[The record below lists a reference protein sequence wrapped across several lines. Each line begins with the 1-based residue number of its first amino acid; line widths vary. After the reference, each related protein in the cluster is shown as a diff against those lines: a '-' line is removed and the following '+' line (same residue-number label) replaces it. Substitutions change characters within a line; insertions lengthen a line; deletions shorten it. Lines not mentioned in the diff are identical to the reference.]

1 MNVSKCEKE
10 HRQKLLGDCSE
21 KIEQLQ
27 TQTENKVQKLEE
39 TVQEVRQNY
48 NWQIEDLNTKI
59 ENRVDLQF
67 LETTIES
74 LNQSVVTRASSG
86 GPIERHC
93 IFSGKVK
100 YLIRIW
106 VSSYWLMDC
115 AIFQNTFIYLYEQIT
130 KSYEAIWLNICNI
143 AN

>member
-1 MNVSKCEKE
+1 MDSFKTKVNSKILNVSKCEKE

-27 TQTENKVQKLEE
+27 TQTENKVHKLEE

-74 LNQSVVTRASSG
+74 LNQSAVTRPSSG
-86 GPIERHC
+86 GRIERQC
-93 IFSGKVK
+93 IFSGKVSF
-100 YLIRIW
+100 
-106 VSSYWLMDC
+106 V
-115 AIFQNTFIYLYEQIT
+115 
-130 KSYEAIWLNICNI
+130 
-143 AN
+143 